1 MVILETEQTLALI
14 KMSPVLTF
22 FLVCCLLGQDWRIK
36 QQLANYTKRGETNL
50 FNSFSRFSPV
60 TPMLYRYA
68 HAIPSRPRYTVTLH
82 YYLLYMIQIIY
93 LLYTRRI
100 KQVIIRI
107 FFLLYSKCHDY
118 RINIIY

>member
-60 TPMLYRYA
+60 TPTLYRYL
-68 HAIPSRPRYTVTLH
+68 TLLFALH
-82 YYLLYMIQIIY
+82 DSEYIFVLY
-93 LLYTRRI
+93 
-100 KQVIIRI
+100 
-107 FFLLYSKCHDY
+107 
-118 RINIIY
+118 